1 MSAIT
6 DANFTY
12 SVVSTV
18 GRTLAITGIN
28 PSNATYS
35 ASNANWGAFPA
46 IPAVYAGS
54 NTAYNGN
61 GVPANAFKV
70 AEIGANAFDSL
81 AEYNAFAETTL
92 TAAFL
97 PANLK
102 RVGDR
107 AFAGVKL
114 KGSLT
119 IPATL
124 DSVGFQAFHET
135 LVTDIVIGSSTNSTI
150 VAHLANLTSV
160 IQQEI
165 NDRAAADASL
175 NALKA
180 PIDNATF
187 TGTATIPTASI
198 GTATIGSASIA
209 AATINVANLAS
220 ASFSAVSVIGNAA
233 FGGTVAATGEWNFTT
248 QPQYNSN
255 ALATEPFLTSTIGA
269 ISNFTSSMET
279 LTSLK
284 TEMGPDTAFATKLFN
299 SHGSISAALSTETS
313 LRSSAV
319 SSLSSALSTS
329 VSSLAVVD
337 SALQIAMLAEP
348 STRVAN
354 ASDLTST
361 LIASVSS
368 LVVVDSALQSG
379 LLSETGTRVA
389 NLADLNRLL
398 GEAVTSLAA
407 VDVVLSTAVSTEI
420 STHRVA
426 VDALTALRIASV
438 ATLDAADAA
447 LNAALSTETS
457 HRVSALTA
465 IVPLQSSAFAATDFA
480 QSTAL
485 SSEVSTRASA
495 IASLSQSVTSAS
507 VAAHTTTA
515 HYSIALVTETAGRS
529 AAISSLSS
537 SVSASVSALASTNT
551 SLTAA
556 LSAEGSSRSSAVLL
570 ATDFINATNVAA
582 DAANAAVD
590 VQLAAETSVRT
601 SQIASISLAASVAGS
616 SIAVTNS
623 AILVGLANEVA
634 ARSGAIS
641 AAIANVLNGA
651 PSRMNTLEKIAAEIS
666 ANPSLTLTGSTITNV
681 AGLTVAVASETSARI
696 SAVAS
701 LSNTAIP
708 SLSAV
713 DAGLINAL
721 STETSNRGTA
731 VASLMSALS
740 DETAAFAVA
749 DGALNESLLLE
760 TIHRTSTL
768 LSVSTAVTSV
778 AATLTATGATL
789 GAALSTEIANR
800 QIAVTSIA
808 DAMQLSVASLNSTK
822 TALITALSA
831 EVLNRGE
838 SVASVSGEVASTYA
852 SLQTADNALKTNVA
866 ALSSAL
872 ALKATTAYL
881 DGRTSALL
889 NGAPDNLNTL
899 VEMAAALGNNPS
911 FASSIT
917 TALSVRAGVSDATAL
932 SVAIASKATL
942 TELTTLATAVS
953 SKAANASISTANTS
967 LAAMNN
973 TVTAFSSIISTLAA
987 TGGTVNGSE
996 IQVSGVTIPILAT
1009 RIQEL
1014 YYHLGTINPSWGAI
1028 NPDGTINYK
1037 LNRLAN
1043 PTLVSGTLAF
1053 EYDAGGAVNKVKHAI
1068 TVQFDSAQKS
1078 VTVTGGVG
1086 TPTTTVNNMVLDA
1099 SNRYAFR
1106 IDYAGSLSYYQAN
1119 KTAVSIVALET
1130 PYKLAPSAPTVTA
1143 PALDAGIFVFA
1154 APTIVA
1160 NSKTVSKSGS
1170 TYTYTAT
1177 FTNAGNA
1184 VMEVLNA
1191 ANDTV
1196 AAVQPT
1202 INAPYAYT
1210 YDSSKIGSAIF
1221 KIRVNNTASMMASPY
1236 LVING
1241 DDIPPVLSNFTL
1253 GAKAIVN
1260 GAIVL
1265 PQPTTT
1271 APVTYTANTY
1281 NPVGQRLLFTNVTEG
1296 VYQRHSAVNISSDGT
1311 KIVIGG
1317 ISGNSCGIVRVYS
1330 LDSSTNT
1337 WTQIGG
1343 DILGD
1348 TVNGYAGGRDGK
1360 ALGFNVISMSADA
1373 TLVVTAESG
1382 LGNPYYTI
1390 QRLNIFKYDPSKN
1403 SAQPNSALPNFG
1415 PARWSRISTLSTT
1428 GQFMPPPQVALSAD
1442 GKTMAVLRN
1451 TNLIVYNSTNG
1462 GVTWTQ
1468 MGSTLSAQYL
1478 RSVHISANGL
1488 QVLVATDAVSIT
1500 PGALIVYEWNGNNW
1514 TSTTIRDVPD
1524 GNFEMAMSSDGKVV
1538 VSIAHGADNS
1548 FIRRAHKTE
1557 SGAWIN
1563 NAYQFSQMYR
1573 SYYLNLSADGSVLL
1587 ICRERSTFDTSGDIE
1602 IHRWN
1607 GTAYVAVIADRS
1619 LTNRGVTYSFNAM
1632 LTADGTRFIVGHEVA
1647 NADVY
1652 DLAASSKFSF
1662 STSNSDVAEVYGN
1675 LALLK
1680 TTGSS
1685 TITATQIT
1693 AAGNATITSG
1703 LTAVNTGIVSSGT
1716 LTLKTSFGGYGTD
1729 NTGFYMPTGVAIDAS
1744 GNMVIAD
1751 MLNARVKVH
1760 STTNNQF
1767 LSQFGTNGSGD
1778 GQFMVALGQ
1787 GPRGVATFMNGN
1799 MVVVDTANNRMQ
1811 VFSKTGT
1818 FVRKFGS
1825 AGSGDSQFSN
1835 PRGIAVDHRNNNI
1848 LVAET
1853 GNNRIQVFSETGTFI
1868 RAFGSFGTGNGQF
1881 KSPNDVATD
1890 MNGTIYVADST
1901 NNRIQVFS
1909 EMGVFIRTFGSL
1921 GTGNGQ
1927 FNRPY
1932 SIATDAVGKIIVVD
1946 ANNNRIQV
1954 FQNDGAYVTGFSS
1967 GLEQPE
1973 YVAVNASGSIV
1984 LANPNSIFIIG

>member
-18 GRTLAITGIN
+18 GRTLAIVGIN

-102 RVGDR
+102 RIGDR
-107 AFAGVKL
+107 AFAGIKL

-165 NDRAAADASL
+165 NDRGAADASL

-299 SHGSISAALSTETS
+299 SHVSISAALSTETS

-319 SSLSSALSTS
+319 SSLASALSTS

-389 NLADLNRLL
+389 NLADLNRVL

-407 VDVVLSTAVSTEI
+407 ADAALSTAVSTEI

-438 ATLDAADAA
+438 ATLDTADAA

-457 HRVSALTA
+457 QRVLALTA

-485 SSEVSTRASA
+485 AGEVSTRASA

-590 VQLAAETSVRT
+590 VQLVAETSVRT

-651 PSRMNTLEKIAAEIS
+651 PSRMNTLEKIATEIS
-666 ANPSLTLTGSTITNV
+666 ANPSLTITSSTIAKV
-681 AGLTVAVASETSARI
+681 SGLTVAVASETSARI

-740 DETAAFAVA
+740 DETTAFAVA
-749 DGALNESLLLE
+749 DGALSGSLSLE

-917 TALSVRAGVSDATAL
+917 TALSVRAGVADATAL

-1143 PALDAGIFVFA
+1143 PALDAANFVFA

-1241 DDIPPVLSNFTL
+1241 DDIPPVISNFTL
-1253 GAKAIVN
+1253 GARAI

-1281 NPVGQRLLFTNVTEG
+1281 NPVGQRLLFNNATVTVG
-1296 VYQRHSAVNISSDGT
+1296 SSTYQKHSTVNISPDGT

-1317 ISGNSCGIVRVYS
+1317 IGGNSYGIVRVYS

-1348 TVNGYAGGRDGK
+1348 TFNGYAGGRDGK
-1360 ALGFNVISMSADA
+1360 VLGFNVISMSADA

-1382 LGNPYYTI
+1382 LEDPYYAI

-1403 SAQPNSALPNFG
+1403 SAQSNSALPNFG

-1488 QVLVATDAVSIT
+1488 QVLVATDAVNIT

-1514 TSTTIRDVPD
+1514 TSTTIRDVSN

-1538 VSIAHGADNS
+1538 VSVAHGADVS
-1548 FIRRAHKTE
+1548 LITRSHKTE

-1573 SYYLNLSADGSVLL
+1573 TYYLNLSADGSVLL
-1587 ICRERSTFDTSGDIE
+1587 ICRERFNFDSSGDIE
-1602 IHRWN
+1602 IYRWN
-1607 GTAYVAVIADRS
+1607 GTEYVAVIANRS

-1632 LTADGTRFIVGHEVA
+1632 LTADGTRFIVGHGVA

-1652 DLAASSKFSF
+1652 DLAASSKFGF
-1662 STSNSDVAEVYGN
+1662 STSNSAVVEVYGN

-1693 AAGNATITSG
+1693 AAGNATIASE
-1703 LTAVNTGIVSSGT
+1703 LTVVNTGIVSSGT
-1716 LTLKTSFGGYGTD
+1716 LTLKTSFGGYGTGND
-1729 NTGFYMPTGVAIDAS
+1729 GFYLPTGVAIDAS
-1744 GNMVIAD
+1744 GNMVIVD

-1778 GQFMVALGQ
+1778 GQFGQ
-1787 GPRGVATFMNGN
+1787 GSRGVATFMNGN
-1799 MVVVDTANNRMQ
+1799 IVVADTANNRVQ
-1811 VFSKTGT
+1811 VFSKTGV
-1818 FVRKFGS
+1818 FIRKFGS
-1825 AGSGDSQFSN
+1825 VGSGDSQFSN

-1848 LVAET
+1848 IVADM

-1868 RAFGSFGTGNGQF
+1868 RAFGSFGTVNGQF
-1881 KSPNDVATD
+1881 RNPSDVATD

-1932 SIATDAVGKIIVVD
+1932 SIATDAVGKLIVVD

-1967 GLEQPE
+1967 GLDQPE

>member
-18 GRTLAITGIN
+18 GRTLAIVGIN

-81 AEYNAFAETTL
+81 AEYNAFAETIL

-102 RVGDR
+102 RIGDR
-107 AFAGVKL
+107 AFAGIKL

-165 NDRAAADASL
+165 NDRGAADASL

-248 QPQYNSN
+248 HPQYNSN

-299 SHGSISAALSTETS
+299 SHVSISAALSTETS

-319 SSLSSALSTS
+319 SSLASALSTS

-389 NLADLNRLL
+389 NLADLNRVL

-407 VDVVLSTAVSTEI
+407 ADAALSTAVSTEI

-438 ATLDAADAA
+438 ATLDTADAA

-457 HRVSALTA
+457 QRVLALTA

-485 SSEVSTRASA
+485 AGEVSTRASA

-556 LSAEGSSRSSAVLL
+556 LSAEGSSRSSAVSL
-570 ATDFINATNVAA
+570 ATDFITATNAAA

-666 ANPSLTLTGSTITNV
+666 ANPSLTITSSTIAKV
-681 AGLTVAVASETSARI
+681 SGLTVAVASETSARI

-740 DETAAFAVA
+740 DETTAFAVA
-749 DGALNESLLLE
+749 DGALSGSLSLE
-760 TIHRTSTL
+760 TIHRASTL

-800 QIAVTSIA
+800 QIGVTSIA

-917 TALSVRAGVSDATAL
+917 TALSVRAGVADATAL

-1253 GAKAIVN
+1253 GARAI

-1281 NPVGQRLLFTNVTEG
+1281 NPVGQRLLFTNVKEG
-1296 VYQRHSAVNISSDGT
+1296 VYQRHSTVNISPDGT

-1317 ISGNSCGIVRVYS
+1317 IGGNSSGIVRVYS

-1382 LGNPYYTI
+1382 LGNQYYEN

-1403 SAQPNSALPNFG
+1403 SAQSNSALPNFG

-1468 MGSTLSAQYL
+1468 MGSTLTLSAPYL

-1514 TSTTIRDVPD
+1514 TSTTIRDVYN

-1538 VSIAHGADNS
+1538 VSVAHGADNS
-1548 FIRRAHKTE
+1548 FIRRSHKTE

-1563 NAYQFSQMYR
+1563 NAYQFSHMFR
-1573 SYYLNLSADGSVLL
+1573 TYYLNLSADGSVLL
-1587 ICRERSTFDTSGDIE
+1587 ICRERFNYDSSGDIE
-1602 IHRWN
+1602 IYRWN
-1607 GTAYVAVIADRS
+1607 GTEYVAVIANRS
-1619 LTNRGVTYSFNAM
+1619 LTNRGITYSFNAM

-1652 DLAASSKFSF
+1652 DLAASSKFGF

-1693 AAGNATITSG
+1693 ATGNATIASE
-1703 LTAVNTGIVSSGT
+1703 LTVVNTGIVSSGT

-1778 GQFMVALGQ
+1778 GQFLVALGQ